1 MPFYFHLFL
10 AGSSHAKLWSG
21 CWPIIWQRAFN
32 CRCTNLSGHPPRAE
46 FEDSFE
52 LEFRSF
58 GIFAGDRKFRT
69 MTGAQPKLWIVI
81 SRPDRLPTAIAVAQA
96 VGGPISGRGHL
107 LRGGLEW
114 WGRSHLQA
122 YAGRI
127 EEIYPFP
134 PAENF
139 RGLRD
144 FPRL

>member
-58 GIFAGDRKFRT
+58 GIFAGDAKFRT

-96 VGGPISGRGHL
+96 VCAQLSGGGPL
-107 LRGGLEW
+107 LREDSKW
-114 WGRSHLQA
+114 RDPSRPQP
-122 YAGRI
+122 YAGRFA
-127 EEIYPFP
+127 EVHSFP
-134 PAENF
+134 RRDN
-139 RGLRD
+139 RSGLR
-144 FPRL
+144 